1 MRERVLEPLAKIHAA
16 IFVLLQLLALCQ
28 LSSALA
34 YGAPQEQQ
42 REALGS
48 LTTVGEVHVN
58 NAVAPSDAPIFAG
71 DVLRSAG
78 TGTATFTWSEKGSLQ
93 IYPNT
98 EIVFT
103 GEPQSAAELKFGR
116 VVMNSWRGATGM
128 NLRAGNSVVLAV
140 AEGEQ
145 SVSNIE
151 APSDG
156 SFLVTCEEGSV
167 GVIPLQGGNGI
178 FIQAGQSVGIS
189 TQGELSAM
197 GTQAAPS
204 AEPISKEAVRDVRPP
219 RSYRRWILIA
229 LGTAGAGAVAAVLS
243 SRRSGTA
250 SNSPSALATP
260 TSPASSSGSTP
271 TSSSSPSNP
280 APPPPSSGNP
290 PSGNP
295 PSSNPPS
302 SNPPSSNPPSSN
314 PPSSNPPSNPAPI
327 VPPLPLPP
335 PLTIHRNP
343 APRLLPP
350 LTIHLAVRF

>member
-1 MRERVLEPLAKIHAA
+1 MREKILKPSAKIHAV
-16 IFVLLQLLALCQ
+16 IFVVLQLLALYQ
-28 LSSALA
+28 ISSLA
-34 YGAPQEQQ
+34 YGAAQEQQ
-42 REALGS
+42 RQALGS

-78 TGTATFTWSEKGSLQ
+78 TGSATLTWSGQGSLQ

-98 EIVFT
+98 ELAFA
-103 GEPQSAAELKFGR
+103 GEPQYAAELKFGR

-128 NLRAGNSVVLAV
+128 NLRAGNSVVVAV

-156 SFLVTCEEGSV
+156 SFLITCEAGSV

-178 FIQAGQSVGIS
+178 FIQAGQSVSIS
-189 TQGELSAM
+189 AQGELSAM

-204 AEPISKEAVRDVRPP
+204 AGPISKESVRDVRPP

-229 LGTAGAGAVAAVLS
+229 LGTAGAGAVAGILS
-243 SRRSGTA
+243 SRRPGTP
-250 SNSPSALATP
+250 SNNPSASPIP
-260 TSPASSSGSTP
+260 TSSTSASSSTP
-271 TSSSSPSNP
+271 TTTSSSSPSSPSNP
-280 APPPPSSGNP
+280 APTPPNNN

-295 PSSNPPS
+295 GN
-302 SNPPSSNPPSSN
+302 
-314 PPSSNPPSNPAPI
+314 PSNPI
-327 VPPLPLPP
+327 LPPLPLPP
-335 PLTIHRNP
+335 PLTIH
-343 APRLLPP
+343 
-350 LTIHLAVRF
+350 LAVRF